1 MLLNLYVYNIY
12 FLGDI
17 NWIEFINNP
26 INELA
31 DDDDDYIPSM
41 DTSFTSDDNNDY
53 YENIDFDY
61 LTEIKKRYYE
71 SEGFTIQTSSDDS
84 SIG

>member
-1 MLLNLYVYNIY
+1 MLLNLFVYNIY
-12 FLGDI
+12 FLGNI

-31 DDDDDYIPSM
+31 DYDDDYIPSM
-41 DTSFTSDDNNDY
+41 ETSFNSDDNNDY
-53 YENIDFDY
+53 YDNIDFDF

-71 SEGFTIQTSSDDS
+71 SEGFTIRTSSDDYI
-84 SIG
+84 IG